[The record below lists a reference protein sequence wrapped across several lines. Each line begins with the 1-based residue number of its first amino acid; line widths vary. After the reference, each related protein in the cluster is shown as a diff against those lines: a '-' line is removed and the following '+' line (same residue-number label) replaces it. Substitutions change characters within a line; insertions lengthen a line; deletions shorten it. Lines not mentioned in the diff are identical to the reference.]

1 MISLLA
7 STLLFPSASPLEVDG
22 DADGSEEEYG
32 TYYNVENNT
41 NNDRID
47 MGLLEDLSYEEEI
60 TSNRGIGKALRNCV
74 HIGKR
79 KEKNAEVVSVD
90 DDGGGVD
97 VGMTDYPFSQ
107 QAHQTTTTTTTQSS
121 THRLD
126 NGGFGGRN
134 EADTQFAQILFDGE
148 MSTSTMNFS
157 VGEDPSSEFTN
168 YPSFP
173 PPSSSSCLVVLL
185 KHADLLLLIR
195 SITIRVVVV
204 VVVHII

>member
-79 KEKNAEVVSVD
+79 KEKNAEVVSAD
-90 DDGGGVD
+90 DDGGGFD
-97 VGMTDYPFSQ
+97 VGMTDCPFSQ
-107 QAHQTTTTTTTQSS
+107 QAHQTTTTTTQSS

-134 EADTQFAQILFDGE
+134 EADTHE
-148 MSTSTMNFS
+148 MSTSMMDFS
-157 VGEDPSSEFTN
+157 VGEDSPSEFTN

-204 VVVHII
+204 VVVHVI